1 MVKYDI
7 QFMIECCI
15 PTRSDGVGAVE
26 MTKTG
31 TMDFVPFPGLLM
43 CVDEKDDPLTVEQ
56 VFYNMGGNGGFDV
69 WFEAETNEEHGLEA
83 LKKAGWTEAQAPM
96 DIPDSAVALRLGRF
110 VGCNDMRLYVP
121 VELDRFSSDISGLA
135 TVAAR
140 IDDAIPQR
148 EVSEECK

>member
-1 MVKYDI
+1 
-7 QFMIECCI
+7 
-15 PTRSDGVGAVE
+15 
-26 MTKTG
+26 
-31 TMDFVPFPGLLM
+31 
-43 CVDEKDDPLTVEQ
+43 
-56 VFYNMGGNGGFDV
+56 
-69 WFEAETNEEHGLEA
+69 
-83 LKKAGWTEAQAPM
+83 M